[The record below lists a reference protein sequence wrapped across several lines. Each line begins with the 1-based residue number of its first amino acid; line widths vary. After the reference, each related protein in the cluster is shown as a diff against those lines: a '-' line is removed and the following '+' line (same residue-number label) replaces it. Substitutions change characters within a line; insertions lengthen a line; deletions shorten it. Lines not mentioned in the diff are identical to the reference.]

1 MQLEIYNDYHNTIF
15 PDHEGNPSPMESRG
29 RKLKG
34 GIKDIELVQIKVN
47 PELLIADFIWDLM
60 KKISL
65 PDGVYSDY
73 GEETW
78 WDMVNLSFF
87 PPFGLLPYN
96 GNHRLYPYL
105 KKIEELEIADGDR
118 LILVLNWEADQSSIP
133 KEFNAMSE
141 HDIKLLDKI
150 FRWVPEKLD
159 HLIENIVLNNDL
171 KESVDKLTEC
181 FVKGTGIIRDEADKK
196 RYIDTFRRIATY
208 RVVEP
213 TMKPS
218 REKYEKEKNYYWL
231 YLISKIEKRCRE
243 GQKEILKEIS
253 SFTKK
258 DVDWLADKGYLGK
271 VKR

>member
-1 MQLEIYNDYHNTIF
+1 MQFKIYNDYHNTIF

-34 GIKDIELVQIKVN
+34 GIKDIEAVRIKVD

-65 PDGVYSDY
+65 PDGDCFYA
-73 GEETW
+73 GEGTW
-78 WDMVNLSFF
+78 WDMINLSFF
-87 PPFGLLPYN
+87 PPFGLLPYKE
-96 GNHRLYPYL
+96 NHRLYPYL
-105 KKIEELEIADGDR
+105 KKIKELEIANGDE
-118 LILVLNWEADQSSIP
+118 LILVLNWEADQISIP

-141 HDIKLLDKI
+141 HDTRLLDKI
-150 FRWVPEKLD
+150 FRWTPEKLD
-159 HLIENIVLNNDL
+159 HLIENIVLNNEL
-171 KESVDKLTEC
+171 KESVDKVTEY
-181 FVKGTGIIRDEADKK
+181 FVKGTEIIRDETDKK
-196 RYIDTFRRIATY
+196 RYLDTFKRVATY

-218 REKYEKEKNYYWL
+218 REKYEKERNYYWL
-231 YLISKIEKRCRE
+231 YLVSKIEKRCRE
-243 GQKEILKEIS
+243 GEKEILKELN

-258 DVDWLADKGYLGK
+258 DVEWLAGKGYLGK